1 MGRGGRAAV
10 PPLQLVVAGG
20 ARQFQR
26 GWPKVMVL
34 GREVANFESEGGGGR
49 RPFLEEG
56 RREFKSKGLG

>member
-1 MGRGGRAAV
+1 M
-10 PPLQLVVAGG
+10 PPLQLAVAGG

-34 GREVANFESEGGGGR
+34 GREVANSESEGGGGR

-56 RREFKSKGLG
+56 RRKKEGGEIDYLIYKGI